1 MNAIERH
8 MQEMLKVE
16 RDIKRTKS
24 WKRKNDLMKY
34 HKRLKR
40 ELLEY
45 AQYRNL

>member
-1 MNAIERH
+1 MNAVERH

-24 WKRKNDLMKY
+24 WKRKNDLTKY

-40 ELLEY
+40 ELMEY
-45 AQYRNL
+45 ISYQKL